1 MNKRYL
7 GKNKLEVS
15 TIGLGCLGMS
25 EAYGEPNDT
34 ESIATVH
41 MALDLGINL
50 FDTADVYGMGGN
62 EELLGKALRNKR
74 DKAIISTKFGCLLDR
89 NGKIVGVNGKPQYV
103 KQACD
108 ASLKRLGVEYIDLYF
123 LHRVDRDTPIEETV
137 GGMVKLIKDGKIR
150 HIGLSEVS
158 AQTLQRANAIYP
170 ITALQNEYSLWT
182 RDAEGEILSTC
193 CSFEIGFIAYS
204 PLGRG
209 FLTGKIRNLE
219 ELVPHDSRRFRYPR
233 FQTNNLQQNL
243 TVLKV
248 VEEISQEKGCKASQ
262 IALAWVL
269 AQGGN
274 VVPIPGTKRRKYLQE
289 NIEALNIVLTTQDIN
304 RMNEIAQT
312 IVGERYTEEIMS
324 RMNQ

>member
-312 IVGERYTEEIMS
+312 IVGERYTEEIMR